1 MVVLLSILVMLISYG
16 LGSLSFSY
24 IITKKLTGADIR
36 TNGSG
41 NAGFTNAM
49 RVLPKQWGLLV
60 FVLDVLKGVIAVVIG
75 RLLLDMPGGTLAM
88 LFVIIGHMYP
98 FWMQFRGGKGI
109 AAGLG
114 AFLALDWR
122 IALISLCVFIVV
134 VFITNYV
141 SAGSVMAG
149 VTLLIAG
156 ICYHPGI
163 GYIAAF
169 VAAAV
174 LVIYKHRP
182 NIERILRGEESKLF
196 KNRKWNPLERK

>member
-1 MVVLLSILVMLISYG
+1 MVVLLSVLVILIAYG

-24 IITKKLTGADIR
+24 IITKKLTGEDIR
-36 TNGSG
+36 TKGSG

-122 IALISLCVFIVV
+122 IALISLCVFLVV
-134 VFITNYV
+134 VFLTNYV

-163 GYIAAF
+163 GYIVAF
-169 VAAAV
+169 AVAAG